1 MDVMSVAAMSIS
13 MHQAQ
18 LQQAVDVS
26 LMRKVMDQQTAQA
39 AAIVE
44 DIAQSVP
51 PTVPGSRLDI
61 LA

>member
-1 MDVMSVAAMSIS
+1 MDVMSIAAMSIS
-13 MHQAQ
+13 MHQGQ
-18 LQQAVDVS
+18 LQQSVDVA

-39 AAIVE
+39 AALVE

-51 PTVPGSRLDI
+51 STVPGSRLDI

>member
-13 MHQAQ
+13 MHQGQ
-18 LQQAVDVS
+18 LQQAVSVS
-26 LMRKVMDQQTAQA
+26 LMREVMDQQTAQA
-39 AAIVE
+39 AALVE

-51 PTVPGSRLDI
+51 STVPGSRLDI